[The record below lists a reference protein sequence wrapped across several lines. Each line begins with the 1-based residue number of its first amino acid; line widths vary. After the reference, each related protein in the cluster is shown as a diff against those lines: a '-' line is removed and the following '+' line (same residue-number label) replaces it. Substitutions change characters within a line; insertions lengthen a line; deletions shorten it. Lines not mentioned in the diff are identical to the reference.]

1 MASRGW
7 GKNKKGHLVNSEGK
21 TARQVKQEKYA
32 AKKAEAKAKASGGGG
47 ADDDFDFAGAEEAIK
62 SQPKKRGL
70 IKQGLKHKPTP
81 EEEARADALFG
92 KRKERAAKAN
102 TGKAETTAK
111 AQQAK
116 PKRGT
121 TKREVKNREM
131 SPEEKERF
139 DALFG
144 KEGRAAVKAKSKEV
158 KDLLQKEAEYKK
170 KNPMSDYTDVGTL
183 KYRYIDEISI
193 KNPKKFN
200 EAKLN
205 EATEL
210 IKKAGFNYDPVI
222 LKETGR
228 DRYEVIGNAFVYEA
242 AKRAGIER
250 INTIVG
256 DEKAERNLKASRDD
270 EPDTLTTGPKYD
282 PDKHRT
288 RDGKGMMEYSDI
300 GTLKYTYLDEIA
312 VKPTQRVNPK
322 KVAEAAK
329 RFKEEGRNWEPVI
342 LKETG
347 PDSYEIIGNAHL
359 YEAAKQAGFDRLW
372 TVIGDNNTKEHK
384 LGGKGKRKR

>member
-1 MASRGW
+1 MAGQNWR
-7 GKNKKGHLVNSEGK
+7 KNKKGFMVNPEGK

-32 AKKAEAKAKASGGGG
+32 AKKAEAKAQQAKT
-47 ADDDFDFAGAEEAIK
+47 
-62 SQPKKRGL
+62 KRGY
-70 IKQGLKHKPTP
+70 IKPERKYKSTP
-81 EEEARADALFG
+81 EEEAMADALFG
-92 KRKERAAKAN
+92 KRKERTAKAN

-121 TKREVKNREM
+121 TKREGKNREV
-131 SPEEKERF
+131 SPEEKERL

-144 KEGRAAVKAKSKEV
+144 KEGRAARKE
-158 KDLLQKEAEYKK
+158 KQEEQKEMQKK
-170 KNPMSDYTDVGTL
+170 QPKRKSGQMTYTDVGTL
-183 KYRYIDEISI
+183 KYTYSDEMSI

-205 EATEL
+205 EAAEL

-222 LKETGR
+222 VRQKNDDLTQSS
-228 DRYEVIGNAFVYEA
+228 YEVIGNAFIYEA

-250 INTIVG
+250 INTVIG

-270 EPDTLTTGPKYD
+270 EPDTLTTGPKSN
-282 PDKHRT
+282 PSRNFV
-288 RDGKGMMEYSDI
+288 SDI
-300 GTLKYTYLDEIA
+300 GSLKYTYLDEID
-312 VKPTQRVNPK
+312 VKPQKVNSK

-347 PDSYEIIGNAHL
+347 PDRYEIIGNAHL
-359 YEAAKQAGFDRLW
+359 YEAAKQAGFERLW

>member
-7 GKNKKGHLVNSEGK
+7 TKNKKGHLVNSEGK

-32 AKKAEAKAKASGGGG
+32 AKKADAKAEQAKT
-47 ADDDFDFAGAEEAIK
+47 
-62 SQPKKRGL
+62 KRGY
-70 IKQGLKHKPTP
+70 IKPELKYKSTP
-81 EEEARADALFG
+81 EEEAMADALFG
-92 KRKERAAKAN
+92 KRKGRAAK
-102 TGKAETTAK
+102 TEKAETTAK

-121 TKREVKNREM
+121 TKREVKNRET
-131 SPEEKERF
+131 SPEEQALLN
-139 DALFG
+139 DLFG
-144 KEGRAAVKAKSKEV
+144 KEGKAARKGKQEE
-158 KDLLQKEAEYKK
+158 QKEMQKK
-170 KNPMSDYTDVGTL
+170 QPKRKSGQLTYTDVGTL
-183 KYRYIDEISI
+183 KYTYSDEMSI

-205 EATEL
+205 EAAEL

-222 LKETGR
+222 VRQKNDDPTQNS
-228 DRYEVIGNAFVYEA
+228 YEVIGNAFIYEA

-250 INTIVG
+250 IHTVVG
-256 DEKAERNLKASRDD
+256 DGKAERNLKASRDD
-270 EPDTLTTGPKYD
+270 EPDTLTTGPKSNVNNN
-282 PDKHRT
+282 
-288 RDGKGMMEYSDI
+288 YSDI
-300 GTLKYTYLDEIA
+300 GTLKHAYLDEID
-312 VKPTQRVNPK
+312 VKPTQRVNAK

-347 PDSYEIIGNAHL
+347 PDRYEIVGNAHL
-359 YEAAKQAGFDRLW
+359 YEAAKQAGFERLW

>member
-1 MASRGW
+1 MAGQNWR
-7 GKNKKGHLVNSEGK
+7 KNKKGVLVNSEGK
-21 TARQVKQEKYA
+21 TSLEVRLDKYA
-32 AKKAEAKAKASGGGG
+32 AKLKARKEKLAANKAEAKAQQAKT
-47 ADDDFDFAGAEEAIK
+47 
-62 SQPKKRGL
+62 KRGY
-70 IKQGLKHKPTP
+70 IKPERKYKSTP
-81 EEEARADALFG
+81 EEEAMADALFG
-92 KRKERAAKAN
+92 KRKERTAKAN

-121 TKREVKNREM
+121 TKREVENRET
-131 SPEEKERF
+131 SPEEKERL

-158 KDLLQKEAEYKK
+158 KDLLQKEAEHKK
-170 KNPMSDYTDVGTL
+170 KNPMSNYTDVGTL
-183 KYRYIDEISI
+183 KYSYIDEISI

-205 EATEL
+205 EAAEL

-222 LKETGR
+222 VKETGKGANKG
-228 DRYEVIGNAFVYEA
+228 DSYEVIGNAFIYEA

-282 PDKHRT
+282 PDKHRI

-300 GTLKYTYLDEIA
+300 GTFKHTYLDEID
-312 VKPTQRVNPK
+312 VKPTQRVNSK

-342 LKETG
+342 VKETG
-347 PDSYEIIGNAHL
+347 PDRYELIGNAHL
-359 YEAAKQAGFDRLW
+359 YEAAKQAGFERLW
-372 TVIGDNNTKEHK
+372 TVIGDNNSKEHK

>member
-1 MASRGW
+1 MAGQNWR
-7 GKNKKGHLVNSEGK
+7 KNKKGFMVNSEGK

-32 AKKAEAKAKASGGGG
+32 AKKADAKAKSSGGGGGGG
-47 ADDDFDFAGAEEAIK
+47 ADDDFDFAGLEEAVK

-70 IKQGLKHKPTP
+70 IKQKPKYESTP
-81 EEEARADALFG
+81 EEKAMADDF
-92 KRKERAAKAN
+92 
-102 TGKAETTAK
+102 
-111 AQQAK
+111 
-116 PKRGT
+116 
-121 TKREVKNREM
+121 
-131 SPEEKERF
+131 
-139 DALFG
+139 FG
-144 KEGRAAVKAKSKEV
+144 KEGRAARKGKQEE
-158 KDLLQKEAEYKK
+158 QKEMQKK
-170 KNPMSDYTDVGTL
+170 EPKRKSGQMTYTDVGTL
-183 KYRYIDEISI
+183 KYTYADETSI

-205 EATEL
+205 EAAEL

-222 LKETGR
+222 VKETGKGANKG
-228 DRYEVIGNAFVYEA
+228 DSYEVIGNAFIYEA

-250 INTIVG
+250 IHTVVG
-256 DEKAERNLKASRDD
+256 DEKAERNLRASRDD

-282 PDKHRT
+282 PDKNRL

-300 GTLKYTYLDEIA
+300 GTFKHTYLDEID

-347 PDSYEIIGNAHL
+347 PDRYEIIGNAHL
-359 YEAAKQAGFDRLW
+359 YEAAKQAGFERLW

-384 LGGKGKRKR
+384 LGGKSKRKR

>member
-1 MASRGW
+1 MAGQNWR
-7 GKNKKGHLVNSEGK
+7 KNKKGFMVNPEGK

-47 ADDDFDFAGAEEAIK
+47 ADDDFDFAGLDEAIK

-70 IKQGLKHKPTP
+70 IKQGLKYESTP
-81 EEEARADALFG
+81 EEKAMADAFFSKEG
-92 KRKERAAKAN
+92 KAARKSKQEEQKEMQKKQPKRKSGQM
-102 TGKAETTAK
+102 T
-111 AQQAK
+111 
-116 PKRGT
+116 
-121 TKREVKNREM
+121 
-131 SPEEKERF
+131 
-139 DALFG
+139 
-144 KEGRAAVKAKSKEV
+144 
-158 KDLLQKEAEYKK
+158 
-170 KNPMSDYTDVGTL
+170 YTDVGTL
-183 KYRYIDEISI
+183 KYTYTDEVSI

-205 EATEL
+205 EAAEL

-222 LKETGR
+222 VKETGKGANKG
-228 DRYEVIGNAFVYEA
+228 DSYEVIGNAFIYEA

-282 PDKHRT
+282 PDKHRI

-300 GTLKYTYLDEIA
+300 GRIKYTYLDEID

-342 LKETG
+342 LKETR
-347 PDSYEIIGNAHL
+347 PDRYEIIGNAHL
-359 YEAAKQAGFDRLW
+359 YEAAKQAGFERLW